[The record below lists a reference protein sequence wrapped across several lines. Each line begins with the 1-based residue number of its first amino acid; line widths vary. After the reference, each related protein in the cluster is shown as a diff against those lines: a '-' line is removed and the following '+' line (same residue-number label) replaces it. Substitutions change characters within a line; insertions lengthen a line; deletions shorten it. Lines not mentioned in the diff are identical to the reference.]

1 MERKSYPTDLTDE
14 QWAVLEPLLP
24 DAKPGGRP
32 RKTNLRAVVNAL
44 LYLNRTGCQWRML
57 PRDFPPWKT
66 VYNYFRAWIA
76 DATWDCIVA
85 SLRIEV
91 RLAAG
96 REATPSAASIDSQ
109 SVKTAEGGEERG
121 YDGGKKITGRKRH
134 IIVDTMGL
142 LLAVIVTSA
151 SVDDAEGAKLAFACV
166 DSEGFPRLVIVWGD
180 GKYHNYSLYEWLE
193 EHADYELDIVSRPK
207 EARGFVLLAK
217 RWVSERTFAWLGRS
231 RRLSKDYERRTDTS
245 EAMVKISMI
254 HLMLRRLEPSAD
266 IPEFHYPKNK
276 AKAAA

>member
-66 VYNYFRAWIA
+66 VYNYFRAWIV

-109 SVKTAEGGEERG
+109 SVKSAEGGEERG

-193 EHADYELDIVSRPK
+193 KHAEYELDIVSRPK

-254 HLMLRRLEPSAD
+254 HLMLRRLEPSVD
-266 IPEFHYPKNK
+266 KQEFHYPKRK
-276 AKAAA
+276 VKAAA

>member
-1 MERKSYPTDLTDE
+1 MEKQSYPTNLTDE
-14 QWAVLEPLLP
+14 QWAVLERLLP
-24 DAKPGGRP
+24 NAKPGGRP

-44 LYLNRTGCQWRML
+44 FYLNRTGCQWRML

-66 VYNYFRAWIA
+66 VYNYFRVWIA
-76 DATWDCIVA
+76 DATWDCVVA
-85 SLRIEV
+85 SLRIDV

-151 SVDDAEGAKLAFACV
+151 AVDDAEGAKLAFAGV
-166 DSEGFPRLVIVWGD
+166 ESEGFPRLVIVWGD
-180 GKYHNYSLYEWLE
+180 GKYHNYSLYEWLKE
-193 EHADYELDIVSRPK
+193 QADYELDIVSRPK
-207 EARGFVLLAK
+207 EAVGFVLLAK

-245 EAMVKISMI
+245 ETMIKISMI
-254 HLMLRRLEPSAD
+254 HLMLRRLEPSAE

-276 AKAAA
+276 TKAAA

>member
-1 MERKSYPTDLTDE
+1 MEWKSYPTDLTDE

-24 DAKPGGRP
+24 NAKPGGRP

-109 SVKTAEGGEERG
+109 SVKSAEGGEERG

-193 EHADYELDIVSRPK
+193 EHAEYELDIVSRPK

-266 IPEFHYPKNK
+266 IQEFHYPTLKI
-276 AKAAA
+276 KAAA

>member
-1 MERKSYPTDLTDE
+1 MERKSYATDLTDE

-24 DAKPGGRP
+24 NAKPGGRP

-85 SLRIEV
+85 HLRIEV

-109 SVKTAEGGEERG
+109 TVKSAEGGEERG

-134 IIVDTMGL
+134 IVVDTMGL

-151 SVDDAEGAKLAFACV
+151 AVDDAEGAKLAFACV
-166 DSEGFPRLVIVWGD
+166 DSESFPRLVIVWGD

-193 EHADYELDIVSRPK
+193 AHADYELDIVSRPK

-231 RRLSKDYERRTDTS
+231 RRLSKDYEKRTDTS

-254 HLMLRRLEPSAD
+254 HLMLRRLEPCVD
-266 IPEFHYPKNK
+266 KPEFHYPKSK

>member
-1 MERKSYPTDLTDE
+1 
-14 QWAVLEPLLP
+14 
-24 DAKPGGRP
+24 
-32 RKTNLRAVVNAL
+32 
-44 LYLNRTGCQWRML
+44 ML

-109 SVKTAEGGEERG
+109 SVKSAEGGEERG

-193 EHADYELDIVSRPK
+193 EHAAYELDIVSRPK

-245 EAMVKISMI
+245 EAMIKISMI
-254 HLMLRRLEPSAD
+254 HLMLRRLEPSVD
-266 IPEFHYPKNK
+266 IQEFHYPKLK
-276 AKAAA
+276 IKAAA